1 MSNRFETLYSALANA
16 PRLLIEADLAPVQG
30 HRFQPTGF
38 PDLGAAIYKRPDG
51 KRMLLVESAQ
61 SMANRMEAVCWDAAS
76 DEIVAPLKGLPH
88 TIVEYGN
95 GLKTSS
101 LQEAHRLSSARIRD
115 SKEGSEFRDSISNE
129 VGYSEQGTID
139 NRKVAL
145 SVFKRDPN
153 SIIHGIFFAQ
163 KEMAGGRLRLQRLL
177 SSFVEAENV
186 TDVVSGGVKLD
197 RVDPKGTADDGYG
210 NVPFPRTEYA
220 AEKII
225 AYFNLDLAT
234 LRGYGLGEAANRLL
248 IALSLY
254 KIFKV
259 LETGMR
265 FRTACD
271 LDVKTIRATRPGG
284 VDLSNHLEFLNE
296 LEASLPSLIQ
306 ACEFGPNPVTT
317 VTGILPKK
325 KDTKGKETGGDE

>member
-16 PRLLIEADLAPVQG
+16 PRLLVEADLAPVQG

-51 KRMLLVESAQ
+51 TRMALVESAQ
-61 SMANRMEAVCWDAAS
+61 SMANRLEAVCWETAS
-76 DEIVAPLKGLPH
+76 DEITAPLKGLPH
-88 TIVEYGN
+88 VIVNFEN
-95 GLKTSS
+95 GDRTSS
-101 LQEAHRLSSARIRD
+101 IQEAHRLNSPYIITEELKKAVKS
-115 SKEGSEFRDSISNE
+115 E
-129 VGYSEQGTID
+129 VGADEERGTLD
-139 NRKVAL
+139 NRKLAR
-145 SVFKRDPN
+145 SVFIRDTN
-153 SIIHGIFFAQ
+153 SILHGIFLEKIA
-163 KEMAGGRLRLQRLL
+163 GRLRLQRLL
-177 SSFVEAENV
+177 SSFVEAEDV

-197 RVDPKGTADDGYG
+197 RVDPSGDAKGGYG
-210 NVPFPRTEYA
+210 NVPFSRTEYTA
-220 AEKII
+220 GKIV

-306 ACEFGPNPVTT
+306 SCEFGPNPVTT

-325 KDTKGKETGGDE
+325 KDTKAKETGGDE